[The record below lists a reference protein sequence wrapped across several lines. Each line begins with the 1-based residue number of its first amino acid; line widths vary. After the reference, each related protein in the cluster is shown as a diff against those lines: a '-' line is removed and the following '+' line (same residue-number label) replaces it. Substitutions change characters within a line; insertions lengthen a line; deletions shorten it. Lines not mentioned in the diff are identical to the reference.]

1 MPYIENFIIDLWLI
15 LVNSMVLDSIIIA
28 TLLVSLVS
36 LVGVFVLSLKHK
48 TMHALLFVLMSF
60 ATGTLF
66 GSAFLDLIPE
76 SLEKIDAH
84 NALFTVLA
92 GLIIFFIVEK
102 LIYWH
107 HHHHSSHEEK
117 EKPFAYLNLIG
128 DGIHNFFDGAA
139 IAASFM
145 AGPELGVTT
154 TIAIIAHEIPQEIG
168 DFSLLIYSGFTRKK
182 ALLFNL
188 LSALIAIFG
197 ALIFFYFSS
206 FVENLE
212 GLGLAFTAG
221 MFIYIAAADLMPEL
235 QKELNV
241 RKSVIQLVS
250 MLIGIIFI
258 LGVVVYLE

>member
-1 MPYIENFIIDLWLI
+1 
-15 LVNSMVLDSIIIA
+15 MVLEQIILS

-36 LVGVFVLSLKHK
+36 LVGVFVLSLKHR
-48 TMHALLFVLMSF
+48 TMHAFLFVLMSF

-76 SLEKIDAH
+76 ALEKTDAH
-84 NALFTVLA
+84 NALFTVLF

-102 LIYWH
+102 FIYWH

-145 AGPELGVTT
+145 ANPGLGVTT

-168 DFSLLIYSGFTRKK
+168 DFSLLIYSGFTKKK

-188 LSALIAIFG
+188 ASALLAVLG
-197 ALIFFYFSS
+197 AFIFFYSSS
-206 FVENLE
+206 FIENLE
-212 GLGLAFTAG
+212 ALGLAFTAG

-235 QKELNV
+235 QKELNIK
-241 RKSVIQLVS
+241 KSVIQLIS
-250 MLIGIIFI
+250 MVIGIMFI
-258 LGVVVYLE
+258 LWVVVYLE